1 MRRGIAIEGDGVRRL
16 PKRMIAFLKKA
27 LAAATSRVLL
37 SLKSMVCP
45 ALSTAR

>member
-1 MRRGIAIEGDGVRRL
+1 VMACGGRPSCL
-16 PKRMIAFLKKA
+16 IAFLKKA